1 MVLCCH
7 PLVTWA
13 DLCLTKEEEVEGT
26 GEVALEIPSGKA
38 KLLYFPHFDQV
49 MAVHAAAACLPSYIM
64 QADVGDVV
72 SQHQQES
79 P

>member
-38 KLLYFPHFDQV
+38 KLLYCSTLLIMV
-49 MAVHAAAACLPSYIM
+49 MRLVQNCSCKPRYFRPSIM

-72 SQHQQES
+72 SQM
-79 P
+79 